1 MAVYSRP
8 EFAKLCGVS
17 VESLRVYI
25 SRKKVVEL
33 AEGGIDGNDLKN
45 IAFQQK
51 HSSRSG
57 NKEAPPPPP
66 LFKPPA
72 VVPTPEPQKPPLK
85 PPVQKLV
92 DESYAF
98 LEKEKLRMQ
107 VEELKKKTR
116 KMDQMHEKAQG
127 ESVPTAQ
134 VTMLI
139 LQLSEAI
146 HGAWE
151 TAFEETLNEIAHKH
165 QLTRLEI
172 TELKRAKV
180 KISNSSR
187 EKAIKEAIKMLR
199 RVQAEFAESKGVG
212 EHG

>member
-51 HSSRSG
+51 HSSRSE
-57 NKEAPPPPP
+57 NKEVPPALP

-72 VVPTPEPQKPPLK
+72 AVHAPEPPKSPLK
-85 PPVQKLV
+85 PPVQKVV

-107 VEELKKKTR
+107 VEELEKKNR
-116 KMDQMHEKAQG
+116 KMDQAHEKAQG

-151 TAFEETLNEIAHKH
+151 TVFEEALNEIAHKH
-165 QLTRLEI
+165 QLSRLEI
-172 TELKRAKV
+172 TELKRTKAKV
-180 KISNSSR
+180 SNGSR
-187 EKAIKEAIKMLR
+187 EKAVKEAMKMLR